1 MNEHQQARGGDRKMI
16 LAAWYHGVLAFF
28 FAVVAVFV
36 MILVLVQ
43 RGRGV
48 GLAGAFGGTG
58 GHTAFG
64 AKTGDFLTWATV
76 VVAAILLVYAIL
88 LNFVFVRGKIDL
100 GPGTPAA
107 PIQETI
113 PPGETGSLWQMDEPA
128 GLAPLARG
136 LIFGEDL
143 A

>member
-1 MNEHQQARGGDRKMI
+1 MI
-16 LAAWYHGVLAFF
+16 LAAWYHGVSAFF
-28 FAVVAVFV
+28 FAVVAVFL

-76 VVAAILLVYAIL
+76 VVAAIMLVYAVL

-100 GPGTPAA
+100 GPGAPGTPTA
-107 PIQETI
+107 PVQDTT

-128 GLAPLARG
+128 GLPPLARSM
-136 LIFGEDL
+136 IFGEDL
-143 A
+143 G